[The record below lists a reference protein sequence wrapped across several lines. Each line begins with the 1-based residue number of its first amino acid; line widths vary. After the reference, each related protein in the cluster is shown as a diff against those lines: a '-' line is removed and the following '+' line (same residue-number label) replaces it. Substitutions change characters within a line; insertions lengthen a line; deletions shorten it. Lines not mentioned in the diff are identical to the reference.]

1 MYVCTDSPVHT
12 TEEIA
17 DAADACTRPATPEL
31 LWAVIAGLDFQ
42 LLSCVFSSSMHVG
55 LAQWSIQLTQTWR
68 RRVGGGV
75 TSHTVGYSIPKVCDG
90 IFILSDVRGL

>member
-1 MYVCTDSPVHT
+1 MYVCTDSPAHT

-42 LLSCVFSSSMHVG
+42 LLSCVFPPSMHVG
-55 LAQWSIQLTQTWR
+55 LAAAVNSTHSDLADKSRGWSYIPYSRLQYTESVRRNIYIQ
-68 RRVGGGV
+68 
-75 TSHTVGYSIPKVCDG
+75 
-90 IFILSDVRGL
+90 